1 MVTKKESIR
10 IEYKPL
16 STSESV
22 STITGNKRQ
31 TYDVNT
37 GYFQPDRRLDPLQVL
52 VTCNIYDAH
61 KLVEGVV
68 NESLTDV
75 MWKVTD
81 ATGKLVV
88 IQNTD
93 KQFRIGQGAD
103 KGMIT
108 IFKNIPDLEETTIE
122 FTARYMEP
130 KSKRVTNFQT
140 TFSLITVTEAVAQN
154 QLQLT
159 APVGT
164 VQFPFVNNKGLVLQ
178 ADLMRAGKKVPAAY
192 WWSKDGKEIANE
204 AQDKL
209 VVTSLNKVGGVYQVE
224 VADCS
229 MKFNELVSEKVEADK
244 EVIEWRRFYENET
257 KNILEYKNILYGVID
272 GDNFFSRKNIS
283 TLTASCWAKTI
294 LDETWVKSNIKA
306 GARYKTTYTIKVI
319 SKPGGNYSNQAFMQ
333 LLLFNRLKT
342 GERYVFASIK
352 EDVYG
357 NLKTGDIIRIEGS
370 SYVPLDISNFVFLFY
385 TSSHTVQGKSLRSE
399 IEIIDF
405 KIEEFNVTDTIWSP
419 SKVDLEDLIFEKTDF
434 YASQTTL
441 PLNYRPTPK
450 PSVLLKKEMF
460 LKRSLGDYD
469 VEILYPKVVD
479 ADADSVRFEAVFTNN
494 RGSIPDS
501 SKYFDVGW
509 WKKADGSFEYKGL
522 IINVPMA
529 KLQILIAAGKGV
541 EYTITEK

>member
-130 KSKRVTNFQT
+130 KSKRITNFQT
-140 TFSLITVTEAVAQN
+140 TFSLVTVTEAVAQN

-164 VQFPFVNNKGLVLQ
+164 VQFPFVNSKGLVLQ

-209 VVTSLNKVGGVYQVE
+209 VVTSLTKAGGVYQVE

-229 MKFNELVSEKVEADK
+229 LKFNELVSEKVEADK
-244 EVIEWRRFYENET
+244 EVIEWRGLYERYPLNLMRESNHAVFFMAYNGSSVIRSKVKVDEWGGKEANRCVFKGGDSSFKSLGQVGLIPLGQVASWSVNVINNGNKPLSVNSNMGGLSVLIDAKQNVKVKFENVVGNGVGIAQFQIRGVGFNASDELDFT
-257 KNILEYKNILYGVID
+257 WSDIKFEYNI
-272 GDNFFSRKNIS
+272 IS
-283 TLTASCWAKTI
+283 T
-294 LDETWVKSNIKA
+294 N
-306 GARYKTTYTIKVI
+306 
-319 SKPGGNYSNQAFMQ
+319 
-333 LLLFNRLKT
+333 
-342 GERYVFASIK
+342 
-352 EDVYG
+352 
-357 NLKTGDIIRIEGS
+357 
-370 SYVPLDISNFVFLFY
+370 
-385 TSSHTVQGKSLRSE
+385 
-399 IEIIDF
+399 
-405 KIEEFNVTDTIWSP
+405 WSP
-419 SKVDLEDLIFEKTDF
+419 SKFEFETLLVLKTDF

-441 PLNYRPTPK
+441 PPNYRPTPK

-501 SKYFDVGW
+501 GKYFDVGW

-529 KLQILIAAGKGV
+529 KLQTLIAAGKGV

>member
-1 MVTKKESIR
+1 MTTKKESIR

-103 KGMIT
+103 KGFLT

-140 TFSLITVTEAVAQN
+140 TFSLVTVTEAVAQN

-164 VQFPFVNNKGLVLQ
+164 VQFPFVNSKGLVLQ

-209 VVTSLNKVGGVYQVE
+209 VITSLTKAGGVYQVE

-244 EVIEWRRFYENET
+244 EVIEWRGLYEVKNMNIANDSKNE
-257 KNILEYKNILYGVID
+257 KSFFIKEPEDKQILIQAGVYRLSENTVIGDIYTCSFWYKVKGYQNKIAAFRPMISGTTRIASLAATESYE
-272 GDNFFSRKNIS
+272 FFSGKVEALNVSVNIHFYGHNVENVS
-283 TLTASCWAKTI
+283 
-294 LDETWVKSNIKA
+294 VK
-306 GARYKTTYTIKVI
+306 
-319 SKPGGNYSNQAFMQ
+319 
-333 LLLFNRLKT
+333 
-342 GERYVFASIK
+342 
-352 EDVYG
+352 
-357 NLKTGDIIRIEGS
+357 
-370 SYVPLDISNFVFLFY
+370 
-385 TSSHTVQGKSLRSE
+385 
-399 IEIIDF
+399 DF
-405 KIEEFNVTDTIWSP
+405 KFEKGIVDNSEWSP
-419 SKVDLEDLIFEKTDF
+419 SKQDLENLIKDKTDL

-441 PLNYRPTPK
+441 PPNYRPTPK

-501 SKYFDVGW
+501 DKYFDVGW

-522 IINVPMA
+522 VINVPMA
-529 KLQILIAAGKGV
+529 KLQTLIAAGKGV